1 MEKERVYYV
10 VAEDILPEALQKT
23 IKAKEMLRRGE
34 VDNIAEAADRL
45 GIARSTFYK
54 YKDGIHTF
62 FDYGSMDIVNLS
74 LTLDHTPGVLSRVLN
89 EIARLRGNVLTINQS
104 LPSHGAALV
113 TVSLGL
119 EEDCRH
125 ETLTE
130 SLQSLP
136 GVLDARIGK
145 KAEIGGSYD

>member
-1 MEKERVYYV
+1 MKKEQTYYV

-23 IKAKEMLRRGE
+23 IRAKEMLRRGE

-74 LTLDHTPGVLSRVLN
+74 LTLDHSPGVLSSVLN
-89 EIARLRGNVLTINQS
+89 EIARFKGNVLTINQS

-113 TVSLGL
+113 TISLGL
-119 EEDCRH
+119 EEGCRH
-125 ETLTE
+125 ESLTAALRTLA
-130 SLQSLP
+130 
-136 GVLDARIGK
+136 GVLDARTGK
-145 KAEIGGSYD
+145 KADIGGSYD

>member
-1 MEKERVYYV
+1 MDKEQVYYI

-23 IKAKEMLRRGE
+23 IRAKEMLRRGE
-34 VDNIAEAADRL
+34 VEGVAQATEKL

-62 FDYGSMDIVNLS
+62 FDYGSMDILNLS

-89 EIARLRGNVLTINQS
+89 EIARLGGNVLTINQS

-113 TVSLGL
+113 TISLGL
-119 EEDCRH
+119 GEDLRH
-125 ETLTE
+125 DELLRE
-130 SLQSLP
+130 LRALP

-145 KAEIGGSYD
+145 KEDIGGSYD